1 VKVYTRTGDEGT
13 TALGDGRRV
22 SKGSTRVAA
31 YGDVDELNAALA
43 VLLAE
48 GLPESA
54 AGPLATAQRVLFEV
68 GAYLANPARADVLGE
83 AARDAGWLERWI
95 DAMETE
101 LPPLRNFV
109 LPGGS
114 RAASL
119 AHQAR
124 TVCRRAERAV
134 VHLQDEGNDA
144 VTVVPLLNRLSD
156 ALFVLARWLNR
167 RAGVADVI
175 WQAGRP

>member
-1 VKVYTRTGDEGT
+1 MKVYTRTGDGGT

-22 SKGSTRVAA
+22 SKGSPRVAA

-48 GLPESA
+48 GVPDTASE
-54 AGPLATAQRVLFEV
+54 PLSRAQRALFEV
-68 GAYLANPARADVLGE
+68 GAFLADPARTEVLTE
-83 AARDAGWLERWI
+83 SARDPGWLERWI
-95 DAMETE
+95 DSMEAE
-101 LPPLRNFV
+101 LPPLHNFV
-109 LPGGS
+109 LPGGIRS
-114 RAASL
+114 ASL

-134 VHLQDEGNDA
+134 VHLRDEGDEA
-144 VTVVPLLNRLSD
+144 VTVMPLLNRLSD

-167 RAGVADVI
+167 RADVSDVI
-175 WQAGRP
+175 WRAGRP